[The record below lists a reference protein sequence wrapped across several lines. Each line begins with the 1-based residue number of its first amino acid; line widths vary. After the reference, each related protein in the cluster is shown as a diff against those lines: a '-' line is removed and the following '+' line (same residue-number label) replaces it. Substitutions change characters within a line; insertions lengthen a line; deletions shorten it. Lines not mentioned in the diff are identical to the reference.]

1 MYRLSENDLIT
12 LNKGICSVFHQE
24 YNVLNFD
31 SLSACLNA
39 YDSYYEDDNHIASAI
54 FRAIITNH
62 AFKDANKR
70 TAFLA
75 LQFINFS
82 KIGRFKIAEL
92 ALKIAKNTSMEVDDI
107 CNILYPESIKESYK
121 PTYTFSYKGPV
132 YRFEKLYDILK
143 EPVYTMAQNKKH
155 AATMLKGKL
164 KKKYGFANNAKLDID
179 EDKIELEDPQDDR
192 YNLDKLKSKPNY
204 ARFVTNLV
212 DREIYTVDGIYKVEG
227 LNIEF
232 PSLSELY
239 DYLEGEENYD

>member
-1 MYRLSENDLIT
+1 MRFKLVENIYSGETNNKKNKRKKHSLSPFIN
-12 LNKGICSVFHQE
+12 LNAGNVE
-24 YNVLNFD
+24 YNVSMFNKAMGNETSSETGAVSEALN
-31 SLSACLNA
+31 
-39 YDSYYEDDNHIASAI
+39 
-54 FRAIITNH
+54 
-62 AFKDANKR
+62 
-70 TAFLA
+70 
-75 LQFINFS
+75 
-82 KIGRFKIAEL
+82 
-92 ALKIAKNTSMEVDDI
+92 
-107 CNILYPESIKESYK
+107 ESK

-179 EDKIELEDPQDDR
+179 EDKIELENPQDDR
-192 YNLDKLKSKPNY
+192 YSLDKLKSKPNY
-204 ARFVTNLV
+204 ARFVNNIV
-212 DREIYTVDGIYKVEG
+212 GREIYTVDGIYKVEG

>member
-24 YNVLNFD
+24 YNVLNFNA
-31 SLSACLNA
+31 LSACLNA

-82 KIGRFKIAEL
+82 NIGRFKIAEL
-92 ALKIAKNTSMEVDDI
+92 AIEIAKNTSMEVDDI

-132 YRFEKLYDILK
+132 YRFER
-143 EPVYTMAQNKKH
+143 VYTVLKDPIYTTVSTAKQ
-155 AATMLKGKL
+155 AANMIKGKL
-164 KKKYGFANNAKLDID
+164 KNKFGFDYKAKLDID
-179 EDKIELEDPQDDR
+179 EDNIM
-192 YNLDKLKSKPNY
+192 
-204 ARFVTNLV
+204 LV
-212 DREIYTVDGIYKVEG
+212 DVPDNEYQIFNNKNKNKQETEYDDLDLVGTLGGKDIYYINGKYIVDDMEFVSIGEIE
-227 LNIEF
+227 
-232 PSLSELY
+232 
-239 DYLEGEENYD
+239 DYLEA